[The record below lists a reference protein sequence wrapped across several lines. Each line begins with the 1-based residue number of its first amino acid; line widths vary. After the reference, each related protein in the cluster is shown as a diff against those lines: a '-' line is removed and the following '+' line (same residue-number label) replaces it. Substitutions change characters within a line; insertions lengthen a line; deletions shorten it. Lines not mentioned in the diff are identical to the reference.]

1 MMVIVKLMMVI
12 MMVLMMVLIMMT
24 ITKLIMMIEMIIMA
38 LIIALMMVGDNN
50 GDEGYVQ
57 ILTECAKHGIK
68 ALKHV
73 RLDQL

>member
-12 MMVLMMVLIMMT
+12 MMVLMMVLMMT
-24 ITKLIMMIEMIIMA
+24 ITKLIMMIEMIMMA

-50 GDEGYVQ
+50 DDEGYVQ

-68 ALKHV
+68 TLKHV

>member
-12 MMVLMMVLIMMT
+12 MMVLMMVLMMT

-38 LIIALMMVGDNN
+38 LIIALMMVGDE

-68 ALKHV
+68 TLKHV
-73 RLDQL
+73 HLDQL

>member
-1 MMVIVKLMMVI
+1 
-12 MMVLMMVLIMMT
+12 
-24 ITKLIMMIEMIIMA
+24 MIEMIMMA
-38 LIIALMMVGDNN
+38 LIISLMMVGDNN

-68 ALKHV
+68 TLKHV

>member
-1 MMVIVKLMMVI
+1 
-12 MMVLMMVLIMMT
+12 
-24 ITKLIMMIEMIIMA
+24 MIEMIMMA

-50 GDEGYVQ
+50 DDEGYVQ

-68 ALKHV
+68 TLKHV

>member
-12 MMVLMMVLIMMT
+12 MMVLMMVLMMT

>member
-12 MMVLMMVLIMMT
+12 MMVLMMVLMMT
-24 ITKLIMMIEMIIMA
+24 ITKLIMMIEMIMMA

-50 GDEGYVQ
+50 GDEGYAQ

-68 ALKHV
+68 TLKHV

>member
-12 MMVLMMVLIMMT
+12 MMVLMMVLMMT

-68 ALKHV
+68 TLKHV
-73 RLDQL
+73 RLDRL

>member
-1 MMVIVKLMMVI
+1 MMVIVKLMMVT
-12 MMVLMMVLIMMT
+12 MMVLMMVLMMT

-68 ALKHV
+68 TLKHV

>member
-1 MMVIVKLMMVI
+1 
-12 MMVLMMVLIMMT
+12 
-24 ITKLIMMIEMIIMA
+24 MMIEMIMMA

-68 ALKHV
+68 TLKHV
-73 RLDQL
+73 RLDQLWG

>member
-12 MMVLMMVLIMMT
+12 MMVLMMVLMMA
-24 ITKLIMMIEMIIMA
+24 ITKLIMMIEMIMMA

-68 ALKHV
+68 TLKHV

>member
-12 MMVLMMVLIMMT
+12 MMVLMMVLMMT
-24 ITKLIMMIEMIIMA
+24 ITKLIMMIEMIMMA

-68 ALKHV
+68 TLKHV

>member
-12 MMVLMMVLIMMT
+12 MMVLMMT

-68 ALKHV
+68 TLKHV

>member
-12 MMVLMMVLIMMT
+12 MMVLVMVLMMT
-24 ITKLIMMIEMIIMA
+24 ITKLMMIEMIIMA

-68 ALKHV
+68 TLKHV

>member
-1 MMVIVKLMMVI
+1 MMVVVKLMMVI
-12 MMVLMMVLIMMT
+12 MMVLMMVLMMT

-68 ALKHV
+68 TLKHV

>member
-1 MMVIVKLMMVI
+1 MMVIVKLMMVT
-12 MMVLMMVLIMMT
+12 MMVLMMVLMMT
-24 ITKLIMMIEMIIMA
+24 ITKLIMMIEMIMMA

-68 ALKHV
+68 TLKHV
-73 RLDQL
+73 RRDQL

>member
-12 MMVLMMVLIMMT
+12 MMVLMMVLMMT

-57 ILTECAKHGIK
+57 ILTECAKHGIET
-68 ALKHV
+68 LKHV

>member
-12 MMVLMMVLIMMT
+12 MMVLMMT

-38 LIIALMMVGDNN
+38 LIITLMMVGDNN

-68 ALKHV
+68 TLKHV
-73 RLDQL
+73 HLDRL

>member
-12 MMVLMMVLIMMT
+12 MMVIMMVLMMT

-68 ALKHV
+68 TLKHV
-73 RLDQL
+73 HLDRL

>member
-12 MMVLMMVLIMMT
+12 MMVLMMVLMMT
-24 ITKLIMMIEMIIMA
+24 ITKLITMIEMIMMA

-68 ALKHV
+68 TLKHV

>member
-1 MMVIVKLMMVI
+1 MMVIVKFTMVT
-12 MMVLMMVLIMMT
+12 MMVLMMVLMMT
-24 ITKLIMMIEMIIMA
+24 ITKLIMMIEMIMMA

-68 ALKHV
+68 TLKHV

>member
-1 MMVIVKLMMVI
+1 
-12 MMVLMMVLIMMT
+12 MMVLMMVLMMT

-68 ALKHV
+68 TLKHV

>member
-12 MMVLMMVLIMMT
+12 MMVLMMVLMMT
-24 ITKLIMMIEMIIMA
+24 ITKLIMMIEMIMMA

-50 GDEGYVQ
+50 GGEGYVQ

-68 ALKHV
+68 TLKHV

>member
-12 MMVLMMVLIMMT
+12 MMVLMMVLMMT

-57 ILTECAKHGIK
+57 ILTEYAKHGIK
-68 ALKHV
+68 TLNNV
-73 RLDQL
+73 RLDRL

>member
-1 MMVIVKLMMVI
+1 MMVIVKFTMVT
-12 MMVLMMVLIMMT
+12 MMVLMMVLMMT

-68 ALKHV
+68 TLKHV

>member
-1 MMVIVKLMMVI
+1 MMVVVKLMMVI
-12 MMVLMMVLIMMT
+12 MMVLMMVLMMT
-24 ITKLIMMIEMIIMA
+24 ITKLIMMIEMIMMA

-68 ALKHV
+68 TLKHV
-73 RLDQL
+73 GLDQL

>member
-12 MMVLMMVLIMMT
+12 MMVLMMT
-24 ITKLIMMIEMIIMA
+24 ITKLIMMIEIIIMA

-68 ALKHV
+68 TLKHV

>member
-1 MMVIVKLMMVI
+1 MMVIVKFMMVT
-12 MMVLMMVLIMMT
+12 MMVLMMVLMMT

-68 ALKHV
+68 TLKHV

>member
-1 MMVIVKLMMVI
+1 MMVIMKLMMVI
-12 MMVLMMVLIMMT
+12 MMVLMMT

-68 ALKHV
+68 TLKHV

>member
-1 MMVIVKLMMVI
+1 MMVIVKLMMVT
-12 MMVLMMVLIMMT
+12 MMVLMMVLMMT
-24 ITKLIMMIEMIIMA
+24 ITKLIMMIEMIMMA

-68 ALKHV
+68 TLKHV

>member
-12 MMVLMMVLIMMT
+12 MMVLMMVLMMT

-38 LIIALMMVGDNN
+38 LIKALMMVGDNN

-68 ALKHV
+68 TLKHV

>member
-12 MMVLMMVLIMMT
+12 MMVTMMVLMMT

-68 ALKHV
+68 TLKHV

>member
-12 MMVLMMVLIMMT
+12 MMVLMMVLMMT

-68 ALKHV
+68 TLKHV

>member
-1 MMVIVKLMMVI
+1 MMVIVKFMMVT
-12 MMVLMMVLIMMT
+12 MMVLMMVLMMT
-24 ITKLIMMIEMIIMA
+24 ITKLIMMIEMIMMA

-68 ALKHV
+68 TLKHV

>member
-12 MMVLMMVLIMMT
+12 MMVLVMVLMMT

-68 ALKHV
+68 TLKHV

>member
-1 MMVIVKLMMVI
+1 MMVIVQLMMVI
-12 MMVLMMVLIMMT
+12 MMVLMMVLMMT

-68 ALKHV
+68 TLKHV

>member
-12 MMVLMMVLIMMT
+12 MMVLMMVLMMT
-24 ITKLIMMIEMIIMA
+24 ITKLIMMIEIIIMA

-68 ALKHV
+68 TLKHV

>member
-1 MMVIVKLMMVI
+1 MMVIMKLMMVI
-12 MMVLMMVLIMMT
+12 MMVIMMVLMMT

-50 GDEGYVQ
+50 SDEGYEQ

-68 ALKHV
+68 TLKHV